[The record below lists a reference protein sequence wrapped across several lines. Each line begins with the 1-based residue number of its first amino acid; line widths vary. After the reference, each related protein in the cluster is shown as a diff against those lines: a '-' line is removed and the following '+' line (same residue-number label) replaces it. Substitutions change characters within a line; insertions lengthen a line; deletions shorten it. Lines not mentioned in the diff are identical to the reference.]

1 MSDFRAERIIRHK
14 KNRLSIAASRG
25 DREPKAKSAERKGA
39 LHLFRLVV
47 VLHSAVLVVLPRDVV
62 IGIDVAGFSDALRF
76 ICSDRRACGMLWSR
90 NIRPAAARFFASAL
104 FFVRTFFMPTF
115 FAHRV
120 VRTVVHT
127 VVHTMTFSS
136 TRLGIQTHL
145 WRDQRSAAL
154 VPHRHGVN

>member
-1 MSDFRAERIIRHK
+1 MKS
-14 KNRLSIAASRG
+14 SRPPRNIV
-25 DREPKAKSAERKGA
+25 DRELKADSREPP
-39 LHLFRLVV
+39 LHLFCLAVV
-47 VLHSAVLVVLPRDVV
+47 FHSAVLVVLPRDVV

-104 FFVRTFFMPTF
+104 FFVRTLFMPTF
-115 FAHRV
+115 FAHR
-120 VRTVVHT
+120 VVHT

-136 TRLGIQTHL
+136 NRLGIQTHL

-154 VPHRHGVN
+154 VPHR